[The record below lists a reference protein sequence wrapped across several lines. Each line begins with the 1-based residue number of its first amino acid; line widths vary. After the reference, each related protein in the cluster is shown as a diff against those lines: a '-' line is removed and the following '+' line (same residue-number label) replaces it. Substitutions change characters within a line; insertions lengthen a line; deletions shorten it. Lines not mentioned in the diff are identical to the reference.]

1 MHSYKL
7 KLTTLTPVHIGTG
20 EDYEPTNFVIDGDR
34 FYHFDEALFY
44 KSLPLLDKKT
54 FDSKLGDW
62 MQIIDFY
69 KTNTSKAISI
79 SKFSCYVS
87 TTVSERYR
95 MLKNKDGS
103 KNNNSFQIAQ
113 TFKNPN
119 TFRPIIPGSSIKGML
134 DTILQIYPQKI
145 KENDERQKLILSD
158 SLLVSGGTEIGYMR
172 RGDRDK
178 SKIIDK
184 NGGISSIIEV
194 IKENSEF
201 IVSINTIYTFQE
213 LQEMIKN
220 YHLKRE
226 NSMYSET
233 NNSFVA
239 RIGKFSGMEYL
250 VDDIKNAVQPKT
262 GKPLGTHSLYD
273 FKGTLKQFGWV
284 KFELI
289 SDDEFQAS
297 LSEMKT
303 QEIAYFDTLRENQR
317 ETVEAIAK
325 AKEESRKLA
334 SEKAEK
340 VRREQ
345 LEAEEKVRQVQAR
358 MASLS
363 PLELKIDEHV
373 QAEPNK
379 GQAHYITILNALKK
393 GDFDD
398 FKIEALQWIKQQMVA
413 SGEWKETSNK
423 PAKDKAHQRTLEIIK
438 LLS

>member
-1 MHSYKL
+1 
-7 KLTTLTPVHIGTG
+7 
-20 EDYEPTNFVIDGDR
+20 
-34 FYHFDEALFY
+34 
-44 KSLPLLDKKT
+44 
-54 FDSKLGDW
+54 
-62 MQIIDFY
+62 
-69 KTNTSKAISI
+69 
-79 SKFSCYVS
+79 
-87 TTVSERYR
+87 
-95 MLKNKDGS
+95 
-103 KNNNSFQIAQ
+103 
-113 TFKNPN
+113 
-119 TFRPIIPGSSIKGML
+119 
-134 DTILQIYPQKI
+134 
-145 KENDERQKLILSD
+145 
-158 SLLVSGGTEIGYMR
+158 
-172 RGDRDK
+172 
-178 SKIIDK
+178 
-184 NGGISSIIEV
+184 
-194 IKENSEF
+194 
-201 IVSINTIYTFQE
+201 
-213 LQEMIKN
+213 
-220 YHLKRE
+220 
-226 NSMYSET
+226 
-233 NNSFVA
+233 
-239 RIGKFSGMEYL
+239 
-250 VDDIKNAVQPKT
+250 
-262 GKPLGTHSLYD
+262 
-273 FKGTLKQFGWV
+273 
-284 KFELI
+284 
-289 SDDEFQAS
+289 
-297 LSEMKT
+297 MKT